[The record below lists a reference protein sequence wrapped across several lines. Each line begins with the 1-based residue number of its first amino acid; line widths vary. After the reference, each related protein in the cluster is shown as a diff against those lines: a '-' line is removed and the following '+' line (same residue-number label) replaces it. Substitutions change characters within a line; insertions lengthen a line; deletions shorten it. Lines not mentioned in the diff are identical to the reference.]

1 MLIGSLKAKRSIMAV
16 VMVTGSNAAADVQQS
31 LASGADSYILKPF
44 NAGLVIDAL
53 TKAVTKVRAAAPN

>member
-1 MLIGSLKAKRSIMAV
+1 MAV